1 MSLPSSPTDKSLP
14 SSPTD
19 KLPSTGHRVIYSP
32 AKRSARDFVD
42 LQSDDE
48 EEDSDSEDSTPQ
60 VKRQRVE
67 GKLFSKEQDEWDD
80 QVKKQRVE
88 GMAGIKEEDQDDDD
102 VGHDDE
108 GTIID
113 HIDSGVNVND
123 MYHIDTSGME
133 DGEEGEEEAELK
145 MCNICGGTPCDWL
158 QYESDIVEFATNN
171 LMLVEHGTEGFPFSY
186 PIEKFDKMTEEEKDE
201 VKESHQDYK
210 KRCFRYY
217 VSCKY
222 GKLGH
227 GKRVSTGPCIENAI
241 RRMFPNHDGSM
252 VGYHSS

>member
-123 MYHIDTSGME
+123 VYHIDSGME